1 MENILNFPMTTIKN
15 KNVPKIKFYEKSTGN
30 ALRECLTRE
39 FESITWLYK
48 LSPTTINVEDGKNVH
63 EIDGFYC
70 RMKEENY
77 SINTFRTI
85 DGLVPR
91 QTFFIIGHGDKHDL
105 LMHHKEMTIVKGE
118 QKWTCGVTEIK
129 ENIQIN
135 GDTLKIQGQSM
146 DAVYSS
152 LLSQISGL
160 SVSTEQ
166 EYKEQAALRKQIEN
180 MNRQVVYLQKK
191 IKAEKQFNRQIELNT
206 VVRKLKNDIISLTN
220 KLNQNKI

>member
-1 MENILNFPMTTIKN
+1 MKN
-15 KNVPKIKFYEKSTGN
+15 RNVPKIKFYEKSTGK

-48 LSPTTINVEDGKNVH
+48 LAPTTLNVEDGKNVH

-70 RMKEENY
+70 KMKRDKY
-77 SINTFRTI
+77 SINSFCAL

-91 QTFFIIGHGDKHDL
+91 HTFFIIEHCGKYDL

-118 QKWTCGVTEIK
+118 QVWIRGGTEMK
-129 ENIQIN
+129 NNITIDA
-135 GDTLKIQGQSM
+135 DTLKIQGQSM

-160 SVSTEQ
+160 SISTEE
-166 EYKEQAALRKQIEN
+166 EYKIQADLRRQIEKKN
-180 MNRQVVYLQKK
+180 GQVDSLQRK
-191 IKAEKQFNRQIELNT
+191 IKAEKQFNRQIEMNT
-206 VVRKLKNDIISLTN
+206 VVRKLKKDITLLTDKMN
-220 KLNQNKI
+220 NHET